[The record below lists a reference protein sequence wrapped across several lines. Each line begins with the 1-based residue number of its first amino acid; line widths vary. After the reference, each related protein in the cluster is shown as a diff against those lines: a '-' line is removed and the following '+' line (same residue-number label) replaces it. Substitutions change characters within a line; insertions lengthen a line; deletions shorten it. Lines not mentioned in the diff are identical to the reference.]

1 MKSGYGEFKRLR
13 VGKYRIIFDDEGN
26 IMFVFSEGIMI
37 PTLYSDDF
45 LIDYPTVDCE
55 NPDRVG
61 AVVPLISD
69 IAEFIEP
76 EPCSVDDLSLCH
88 SDSIIKLVQK
98 NSTVYGVAVKAV
110 GGAIRAAEIGL
121 EKPAFALIRPPG
133 HHAGTN
139 FNGGFCFFNNMAIAI
154 KRLLSQGRIKKALIV
169 DIDLHYGNGTEDI
182 VNEDSRIAF
191 RNIDSNRREDLL
203 ADLEEALKDAGN
215 FDIVGCSA
223 GFDTYIHD
231 WGSILLTEDFESI
244 GKMFVKANPHFFAI
258 LEGGYYIP
266 DLGKNV
272 RAFLKGMIESTKY
285 NG

>member
-1 MKSGYGEFKRLR
+1 
-13 VGKYRIIFDDEGN
+13 
-26 IMFVFSEGIMI
+26 MI

-61 AVVPLISD
+61 VVVPGISD
-69 IAEFIEP
+69 IVEFIEP
-76 EPCSVDDLSLCH
+76 KPCSVNDLSLCH

-98 NSTVYGVAVKAV
+98 NSTVYKVALKAA

-121 EKPAFALIRPPG
+121 ERPSFALIRPPG
-133 HHAGTN
+133 HHAGAN

-154 KRLLSQGRIKKALIV
+154 KKLLSQGLVKKALVV

-182 VNEDSRIAF
+182 VNEDNRISF
-191 RNIDSNRREDLL
+191 RNIDSNRREDFI

-223 GFDTYIHD
+223 GFDTYIND
-231 WGSILLTEDFESI
+231 WGSMLLTEDFFNS

-272 RAFLKGMIESTKY
+272 RAFLRGIIESSPQFSSFSDL
-285 NG
+285 